1 MGMITADVRAAPG
14 CEYAERYGATP
25 AEVVSVIVHGGSLF
39 DLGDARR
46 AGATHAEV
54 MEALDHYGLFAYG
67 YARRAG
73 ATHAEVMGAHA
84 TVNWSPQHMVEYGR
98 LRRYGATHEEA
109 VAVLVTGG
117 RVTNAI
123 CAFIRRKTEEEGRR

>member
-39 DLGDARR
+39 DLGD
-46 AGATHAEV
+46 
-54 MEALDHYGLFAYG
+54 
-67 YARRAG
+67 ARRAG